1 MNLDALIDSDL
12 REKDTNSY
20 LADILKAEN
29 ERQKNT
35 INLIASENYPSE
47 IVRLI
52 QASSLTSKYTEG
64 YPGKRYYG
72 GCEFYDELECYC
84 QELWKDVFSTTY
96 HVNVQPH
103 SGTSANLA
111 AIAAVVNPGETILS
125 MSLDAGGHLS
135 HGARVSQVGKLYNI
149 INYGVDQD
157 GWIDYDEVAKLA
169 DQWRPKLIICGA
181 SAYSRKIDYFRFAE
195 IARSVDAYL
204 LADIAHIAG
213 LIAANKLP
221 SPFDIAD
228 IITTT
233 TQKTLR
239 GPRGGLVFCIP
250 ELAKKIDSAVFPGTQ
265 GGSLM
270 NVIAAK
276 AACAEEVLEPEFID
290 YIDEVMYNAKTMAER
305 FMSRGYNVITGGTD
319 NHMFLVDLRGTG
331 LTGIDVQNELER
343 NGITL
348 NKNAIPNDPL
358 PPSKTSGIRIGTPAM
373 TTRGWDAYN
382 FCMCADN
389 ICNIL
394 DKMRAAL

>member
-1 MNLDALIDSDL
+1 MKSEFMYTPLDEIYNKELW
-12 REKDTNSY
+12 
-20 LADILKAEN
+20 
-29 ERQKNT
+29 RQAT
-35 INLIASENYPSE
+35 TVELIASENFVSSRILKYLGSE
-47 IVRLI
+47 F
-52 QASSLTSKYTEG
+52 TNKYTEG

-72 GCEFYDELECYC
+72 GCEFYDELETYC

-111 AIAAVVNPGETILS
+111 AISAVVNPGETILS
-125 MSLDAGGHLS
+125 MSLDCGGHLS

-149 INYGVDQD
+149 VNYGVDDD
-157 GWIDYDEVAKLA
+157 GWIDYDKVSKLA
-169 DQWRPKLIICGA
+169 DQCQPKLIICGA
-181 SAYSRKIDYFRFAE
+181 SAYSRKIDYIRFAE
-195 IARSVDAYL
+195 IARSVNAYL
-204 LADIAHIAG
+204 LADIAHVAG

-221 SPFDIAD
+221 SPFGYAD
-228 IITTT
+228 IITST

-239 GPRGGLVFCIP
+239 GPRGGLIFCVP

-276 AACAEEVLEPEFID
+276 AACAEEALEPEFVD
-290 YIDEVMYNAKTMAER
+290 YIDEVMYNAKAMAAR
-305 FMSRGYNVITGGTD
+305 FMSHGYNVITDGTD

-373 TTRGWDAYN
+373 TTRGWKSYN
-382 FCMCADN
+382 FCECADN
-389 ICNIL
+389 ICKTL
-394 DKMRAAL
+394 DEMRAAL

>member
-1 MNLDALIDSDL
+1 MKSEFMYTSLDEIYDKEL
-12 REKDTNSY
+12 R
-20 LADILKAEN
+20 
-29 ERQKNT
+29 RQAST
-35 INLIASENYPSE
+35 VELIASENFVSPRVLKYLGSE
-47 IVRLI
+47 F
-52 QASSLTSKYTEG
+52 TNKYTEG

-72 GCEFYDELECYC
+72 GCEFYDELETYC

-111 AIAAVVNPGETILS
+111 AISAVVNPGETILS
-125 MSLDAGGHLS
+125 MSLDCGGHLS

-149 INYGVDQD
+149 VNYGVDDD
-157 GWIDYDEVAKLA
+157 GWIDYNKVAKLA
-169 DQWRPKLIICGA
+169 DQCQPKLIICGA
-181 SAYSRKIDYFRFAE
+181 SAYSRKIDYIRFAE
-195 IARSVDAYL
+195 IARSVNAYL
-204 LADIAHIAG
+204 LADIAHVAG

-221 SPFDIAD
+221 SPFGYAD
-228 IITTT
+228 IITST

-239 GPRGGLVFCIP
+239 GPRGGLIFCIP

-290 YIDEVMYNAKTMAER
+290 YIDEVMYNAKAMAER
-305 FMSRGYNVITGGTD
+305 FMSHGYNVITGGTD

-331 LTGIDVQNELER
+331 LTGIDVQNELEK
-343 NGITL
+343 NDITL

-373 TTRGWDAYN
+373 TTRGWKTYN
-382 FCMCADN
+382 FCECADN
-389 ICNIL
+389 ICKIL
-394 DKMRAAL
+394 DEMRAAL

>member
-1 MNLDALIDSDL
+1 MRSEFMYTPLDEIYDKEL
-12 REKDTNSY
+12 R
-20 LADILKAEN
+20 
-29 ERQKNT
+29 RQAST
-35 INLIASENYPSE
+35 VELIASENFVSPRVLKYLGSE
-47 IVRLI
+47 F
-52 QASSLTSKYTEG
+52 TSKYTEG

-111 AIAAVVNPGETILS
+111 AISAVVNPGETILS
-125 MSLDAGGHLS
+125 MSLDCGGHLS

-149 INYGVDQD
+149 INYGVDDD
-157 GWIDYDEVAKLA
+157 GWIDYNEVAKLA
-169 DQWRPKLIICGA
+169 DQWQPKLIICGA
-181 SAYSRKIDYFRFAE
+181 SAYSRKIDYIRFAE
-195 IARSVDAYL
+195 IARSVNAYL
-204 LADIAHIAG
+204 LADIAHVAG
-213 LIAANKLP
+213 LIAANQLP
-221 SPFDIAD
+221 SPFGYAD
-228 IITTT
+228 IITST

-239 GPRGGLVFCIP
+239 GPRGGLIFCIP

-290 YIDEVMYNAKTMAER
+290 YIDEVMYNAKAMAER
-305 FMSRGYNVITGGTD
+305 FMSHGYDVITGGTD

-343 NGITL
+343 NDITL

-373 TTRGWDAYN
+373 TTRGWKAHD
-382 FCMCADN
+382 FCWCADN
-389 ICNIL
+389 ICKIL
-394 DKMRAAL
+394 DEMRAAL

>member
-1 MNLDALIDSDL
+1 MKSEFMYTPLDRIYDQELW
-12 REKDTNSY
+12 
-20 LADILKAEN
+20 
-29 ERQKNT
+29 RQAT
-35 INLIASENYPSE
+35 TVELIASENFVSPRILKYLGSE
-47 IVRLI
+47 F
-52 QASSLTSKYTEG
+52 TCKYTEG

-72 GCEFYDELECYC
+72 GCEFYDQLETYC

-111 AIAAVVNPGETILS
+111 AISAVVNPGETILS
-125 MSLDAGGHLS
+125 MSLDCGGHLS

-149 INYGVDQD
+149 VNYGVDDD
-157 GWIDYDEVAKLA
+157 GWIDYDKIAKLA
-169 DQWRPKLIICGA
+169 NQCQPKLIICGA
-181 SAYSRKIDYFRFAE
+181 SAYSRKIDYIRFAE
-195 IARSVDAYL
+195 IARSVNAYL
-204 LADIAHIAG
+204 LADIAHVAG
-213 LIAANKLP
+213 LIAANALP
-221 SPFDIAD
+221 SPFGCAD
-228 IITTT
+228 IITST

-239 GPRGGLVFCIP
+239 GPRGGLIFCAP

-290 YIDEVMYNAKTMAER
+290 YINEVMYNARVMAER
-305 FMSRGYNVITGGTD
+305 FKSNGYNVITGGTD

-343 NGITL
+343 NDITL

-373 TTRGWDAYN
+373 TTKGWQAHD
-382 FCMCADN
+382 FCECADN
-389 ICNIL
+389 ICHIL
-394 DKMRAAL
+394 NEMRAAL

>member
-1 MNLDALIDSDL
+1 MRSEFIYTPLDEIYDKEL
-12 REKDTNSY
+12 R
-20 LADILKAEN
+20 
-29 ERQKNT
+29 RQAST
-35 INLIASENYPSE
+35 VELIASENFVSPRVLKYLGSE
-47 IVRLI
+47 F
-52 QASSLTSKYTEG
+52 TCKYTEG

-72 GCEFYDELECYC
+72 GCEFYDELETYC

-111 AIAAVVNPGETILS
+111 AISAVVNPGETILS
-125 MSLDAGGHLS
+125 MSLDCGGHLS

-157 GWIDYDEVAKLA
+157 GWIDYNEVAKLA

-181 SAYSRKIDYFRFAE
+181 SAYSRKINYIRFAE
-195 IARSVDAYL
+195 IARSVNAYL
-204 LADIAHIAG
+204 LADIAHVAG

-221 SPFDIAD
+221 SPFGYAD
-228 IITTT
+228 IITST

-239 GPRGGLVFCIP
+239 GPRGGLIFCIP
-250 ELAKKIDSAVFPGTQ
+250 ELAKKIDSAVFPGIQ

-276 AACAEEVLEPEFID
+276 AACAEEALEPEFTD
-290 YIDEVMYNAKTMAER
+290 YIDEVIYNAKTMAER
-305 FMSRGYNVITGGTD
+305 FMSRGYDVITGGTD

-331 LTGIDVQNELER
+331 LTGIDVQNELEK

-373 TTRGWDAYN
+373 TTRGWKAHN
-382 FCMCADN
+382 FCWCADD

>member
-1 MNLDALIDSDL
+1 MKSEFMYTPLDEIYNNEL
-12 REKDTNSY
+12 R
-20 LADILKAEN
+20 
-29 ERQKNT
+29 RQANT
-35 INLIASENYPSE
+35 VELIASENFVSPRVLKYLGSE
-47 IVRLI
+47 F
-52 QASSLTSKYTEG
+52 TSKYTEG

-72 GCEFYDELECYC
+72 GCEFYDELETYC

-111 AIAAVVNPGETILS
+111 AISAVVNPGETILS
-125 MSLDAGGHLS
+125 MSLDCGGHLS
-135 HGARVSQVGKLYNI
+135 HGARISQVGKLYNI
-149 INYGVDQD
+149 VNYGVDDD
-157 GWIDYDEVAKLA
+157 GWIDYDKVAKLA
-169 DQWRPKLIICGA
+169 DQCQPKLIICGA
-181 SAYSRKIDYFRFAE
+181 SAYSRKIDYIRFAE
-195 IARSVDAYL
+195 IARSVNAYL
-204 LADIAHIAG
+204 LADIAHVAG
-213 LIAANKLP
+213 LIAANQLP
-221 SPFDIAD
+221 SPFGYAD
-228 IITTT
+228 IITST

-239 GPRGGLVFCIP
+239 GPRGGLIFCIP

-290 YIDEVMYNAKTMAER
+290 YIDEVMYNAKAMAER
-305 FMSRGYNVITGGTD
+305 FMFHGYNVITGGTD
-319 NHMFLVDLRGTG
+319 NHMFLVDLRETG

-373 TTRGWDAYN
+373 TTRGWKFYN
-382 FCMCADN
+382 FCECADN
-389 ICNIL
+389 ICKTL
-394 DKMRAAL
+394 DEMRAAL

>member
-1 MNLDALIDSDL
+1 MKSEFMYTPLDEIYNKEL
-12 REKDTNSY
+12 R
-20 LADILKAEN
+20 
-29 ERQKNT
+29 RQAST
-35 INLIASENYPSE
+35 VELIASENFVSPRVLKYLGSE
-47 IVRLI
+47 F
-52 QASSLTSKYTEG
+52 TNKYTEG

-72 GCEFYDELECYC
+72 GCEFYDELETYC

-111 AIAAVVNPGETILS
+111 AISAVVNPGETILS
-125 MSLDAGGHLS
+125 MSLDCGGHLS

-149 INYGVDQD
+149 VNYGVDDD
-157 GWIDYDEVAKLA
+157 GWIDYDEVTKLA
-169 DQWRPKLIICGA
+169 NQCQPKLIICGA
-181 SAYSRKIDYFRFAE
+181 SAYSRKIDYIRFAE
-195 IARSVDAYL
+195 IARSVNAYL
-204 LADIAHIAG
+204 LADIAHVAG

-221 SPFDIAD
+221 SPFGYAD
-228 IITTT
+228 IITST

-239 GPRGGLVFCIP
+239 GPRGGLIFCIP

-290 YIDEVMYNAKTMAER
+290 YIDEVMYNAKAMAER
-305 FMSRGYNVITGGTD
+305 FMFHGYNVITGGTD

-331 LTGIDVQNELER
+331 LTGIDVQNELEK
-343 NGITL
+343 NDVTL

-373 TTRGWDAYN
+373 TTRGWKSYN
-382 FCMCADN
+382 FCECADN
-389 ICNIL
+389 ICKTL
-394 DKMRAAL
+394 DEMRAAL

>member
-1 MNLDALIDSDL
+1 MRSEFMYTPLDKIYDKELRRQDSTV
-12 REKDTNSY
+12 E
-20 LADILKAEN
+20 
-29 ERQKNT
+29 
-35 INLIASENYPSE
+35 LIASENFVSPRVLKYLGSE
-47 IVRLI
+47 F
-52 QASSLTSKYTEG
+52 TNKYTEG

-111 AIAAVVNPGETILS
+111 AISAVVNSGETILS
-125 MSLDAGGHLS
+125 MSLDCGGHLS

-149 INYGVDQD
+149 INYGVDDD
-157 GWIDYDEVAKLA
+157 GWIDYDKVAKLA
-169 DQWRPKLIICGA
+169 NQCQPKLIICGA
-181 SAYSRKIDYFRFAE
+181 SAYSRKIDYIRFAE
-195 IARSVDAYL
+195 IARSVNAYL
-204 LADIAHIAG
+204 LADIAHVAG

-221 SPFDIAD
+221 SPFGYAD
-228 IITTT
+228 IITST

-239 GPRGGLVFCIP
+239 GPRGGLIFCIP

-290 YIDEVMYNAKTMAER
+290 YIGEVMYNAKAMAER
-305 FMSRGYNVITGGTD
+305 FMSHGYNVITGGTD

-343 NGITL
+343 NDITL

-373 TTRGWDAYN
+373 TTRGWKAHD
-382 FCMCADN
+382 FCWCADN
-389 ICNIL
+389 ICKIL
-394 DKMRAAL
+394 DEMRAAL

>member
-1 MNLDALIDSDL
+1 MKSEFMHTPLDRIYDKELC
-12 REKDTNSY
+12 
-20 LADILKAEN
+20 
-29 ERQKNT
+29 RQAT
-35 INLIASENYPSE
+35 TVELIASENFVSPRILKYLGSE
-47 IVRLI
+47 F
-52 QASSLTSKYTEG
+52 TNKYTEG

-72 GCEFYDELECYC
+72 GCEFYDQLETYC

-111 AIAAVVNPGETILS
+111 AISAVVNPGETILS
-125 MSLDAGGHLS
+125 MSLDCGGHLS

-149 INYGVDQD
+149 VNYGVDDD
-157 GWIDYDEVAKLA
+157 GWIDYDKIAKLA
-169 DQWRPKLIICGA
+169 NQCQPKLIICGA
-181 SAYSRKIDYFRFAE
+181 SAYSRKIDYIRFVE
-195 IARSVDAYL
+195 IARSVNAYL
-204 LADIAHIAG
+204 LADIAHVAG

-221 SPFDIAD
+221 SPFGYAD
-228 IITTT
+228 IITST

-239 GPRGGLVFCIP
+239 GPRGGLIFCIP

-270 NVIAAK
+270 NIIAAK

-290 YIDEVMYNAKTMAER
+290 YINEVMYNARVMAER
-305 FMSRGYNVITGGTD
+305 FMSNGYNVITGGTD

-343 NGITL
+343 NDITL

-373 TTRGWDAYN
+373 TTRGWQAHD
-382 FCMCADN
+382 FCECADN
-389 ICNIL
+389 ICHIL
-394 DKMRAAL
+394 DEMRAAL

>member
-1 MNLDALIDSDL
+1 MRSEFMYTPLDDIYNKEL
-12 REKDTNSY
+12 R
-20 LADILKAEN
+20 
-29 ERQKNT
+29 RQAT
-35 INLIASENYPSE
+35 MVELIASENFVSPRVLKYLGSE
-47 IVRLI
+47 F
-52 QASSLTSKYTEG
+52 TNKYTEG

-111 AIAAVVNPGETILS
+111 AISAVVNPGETILS
-125 MSLDAGGHLS
+125 MSLDCGGHLS

-149 INYGVDQD
+149 INYGVDDD
-157 GWIDYDEVAKLA
+157 GWIDYNEVAKLA
-169 DQWRPKLIICGA
+169 DQWQPKLIICGA
-181 SAYSRKIDYFRFAE
+181 SAYSRKIDYIRFAE
-195 IARSVDAYL
+195 IARSVNAYL
-204 LADIAHIAG
+204 LADIAHVAG

-221 SPFDIAD
+221 SPFGYAD
-228 IITTT
+228 IITST

-239 GPRGGLVFCIP
+239 GPRGGLIFCIP

-276 AACAEEVLEPEFID
+276 AACAEEVFEPEFRD

-305 FMSRGYNVITGGTD
+305 FMSHGYNVITGGTD

-343 NGITL
+343 NDITL

-373 TTRGWDAYN
+373 TTRGWKAHD
-382 FCMCADN
+382 FCWCADN
-389 ICNIL
+389 ICKIL
-394 DKMRAAL
+394 NEMRAAL

>member
-1 MNLDALIDSDL
+1 MYTPLDEIYDKEL
-12 REKDTNSY
+12 R
-20 LADILKAEN
+20 
-29 ERQKNT
+29 RQT
-35 INLIASENYPSE
+35 STVELIASENFVSPRVLKYLGSE
-47 IVRLI
+47 F
-52 QASSLTSKYTEG
+52 TNKYTEG

-111 AIAAVVNPGETILS
+111 AISAVVNPGETILS
-125 MSLDAGGHLS
+125 MSLDCGGHLS

-149 INYGVDQD
+149 INYGVDD
-157 GWIDYDEVAKLA
+157 NGWIDYNEVAKLA
-169 DQWRPKLIICGA
+169 DQWQPKLIICGA
-181 SAYSRKIDYFRFAE
+181 SAYSRKIDYIRFAE
-195 IARSVDAYL
+195 IARSVNAYL
-204 LADIAHIAG
+204 LADIAHVAG

-221 SPFDIAD
+221 SPFGYAD
-228 IITTT
+228 IITST

-239 GPRGGLVFCIP
+239 GPRGGLIFCIP

-290 YIDEVMYNAKTMAER
+290 YIDEIMYNAKAMAER
-305 FMSRGYNVITGGTD
+305 FMSHGYNVITGGTD

-331 LTGIDVQNELER
+331 LTGIDAQNELER
-343 NGITL
+343 NDITL

-373 TTRGWDAYN
+373 TTRGWKAHD
-382 FCMCADN
+382 FCWCADN
-389 ICNIL
+389 ICKIL
-394 DKMRAAL
+394 DEMRAAL

>member
-1 MNLDALIDSDL
+1 MRSEFMYTPLD
-12 REKDTNSY
+12 
-20 LADILKAEN
+20 DIYNKELQ
-29 ERQKNT
+29 RQAST
-35 INLIASENYPSE
+35 VELIASENFVSPRVLKYLGSE
-47 IVRLI
+47 F
-52 QASSLTSKYTEG
+52 TNKYTEG

-111 AIAAVVNPGETILS
+111 AISAVVNPGETILS
-125 MSLDAGGHLS
+125 MSLDCGGHLS

-149 INYGVDQD
+149 INYGVDDD
-157 GWIDYDEVAKLA
+157 GWIDYNEVAKLA
-169 DQWRPKLIICGA
+169 DQWQPKLIICGA
-181 SAYSRKIDYFRFAE
+181 SAYSRKIDYIRFAE
-195 IARSVDAYL
+195 IARSVNAYL
-204 LADIAHIAG
+204 LADIAHVAG

-221 SPFDIAD
+221 SPFGYAD
-228 IITTT
+228 IITST

-239 GPRGGLVFCIP
+239 GPRGGLIFCIP

-290 YIDEVMYNAKTMAER
+290 YIDEVMYNAKVMAER
-305 FMSRGYNVITGGTD
+305 FMSHGYNVITGGTD

-343 NGITL
+343 NDITL

-358 PPSKTSGIRIGTPAM
+358 PPNKTSGIRIGTPAM
-373 TTRGWDAYN
+373 TTRGWKAHD
-382 FCMCADN
+382 FCWCADN
-389 ICNIL
+389 ICKTL
-394 DKMRAAL
+394 DEMRAAL

>member
-1 MNLDALIDSDL
+1 MRSEFIYTPLDEIYDKEL
-12 REKDTNSY
+12 R
-20 LADILKAEN
+20 
-29 ERQKNT
+29 RQASMVE
-35 INLIASENYPSE
+35 LIASENFVSPRILKYLGSE
-47 IVRLI
+47 F
-52 QASSLTSKYTEG
+52 TCKYTEG

-72 GCEFYDELECYC
+72 GCEFYDQLETYC
-84 QELWKDVFSTTY
+84 QELWKDVFSTIY

-111 AIAAVVNPGETILS
+111 AISAVVEPGETILS
-125 MSLDAGGHLS
+125 MSLDCGGHLS

-149 INYGVDQD
+149 VNYGVDQD

-195 IARSVDAYL
+195 IARSINAYL
-204 LADIAHIAG
+204 LADIAHVAG

-221 SPFDIAD
+221 SPFGYAD
-228 IITTT
+228 IITST

-239 GPRGGLVFCIP
+239 GPRGGLIFCIP

-290 YIDEVMYNAKTMAER
+290 YIDEVMYNARVMAER
-305 FMSRGYNVITGGTD
+305 FMSNGYNVITGGTD

-343 NGITL
+343 NNITL

-373 TTRGWDAYN
+373 TTRGWHAHN
-382 FCMCADN
+382 FCECADN
-389 ICNIL
+389 ICHIL
-394 DKMRAAL
+394 NEMRAAL

>member
-1 MNLDALIDSDL
+1 MKSEFMYTPLDEIYDKEL
-12 REKDTNSY
+12 R
-20 LADILKAEN
+20 
-29 ERQKNT
+29 RQAST
-35 INLIASENYPSE
+35 VELIASENFVSPRVLKYLGSE
-47 IVRLI
+47 F
-52 QASSLTSKYTEG
+52 TNKYTEG

-72 GCEFYDELECYC
+72 GCEFYDELETYC
-84 QELWKDVFSTTY
+84 QDLWKNVFSTTY

-111 AIAAVVNPGETILS
+111 AISAVVNPGETILS
-125 MSLDAGGHLS
+125 MSLDCGGHLS

-149 INYGVDQD
+149 VNYGVDDD

-169 DQWRPKLIICGA
+169 NQCQPKLIICGA
-181 SAYSRKIDYFRFAE
+181 SAYSRKIDYIRFAE
-195 IARSVDAYL
+195 IARSVNAYL
-204 LADIAHIAG
+204 LADIAHVAG

-221 SPFDIAD
+221 SPFGYAD
-228 IITTT
+228 IITST

-239 GPRGGLVFCIP
+239 GPRGGLIFCIS

-290 YIDEVMYNAKTMAER
+290 YIDEVMYNAKAMAER
-305 FMSRGYNVITGGTD
+305 FISHGYNVITGGTD

-343 NGITL
+343 NDITL

-373 TTRGWDAYN
+373 TTRGWKSYD
-382 FCMCADN
+382 FCECADN
-389 ICNIL
+389 ICKIL
-394 DKMRAAL
+394 DEMRAAL

>member
-1 MNLDALIDSDL
+1 MRSEFMYTPLDKIYDKELW
-12 REKDTNSY
+12 
-20 LADILKAEN
+20 
-29 ERQKNT
+29 RQAST
-35 INLIASENYPSE
+35 VELIASENFVSSRVLKYLGSE
-47 IVRLI
+47 FIN
-52 QASSLTSKYTEG
+52 KYTEG

-72 GCEFYDELECYC
+72 GCEFYDELETYC
-84 QELWKDVFSTTY
+84 QNLWKDVFSTTY

-111 AIAAVVNPGETILS
+111 AISAVVNPGETILS
-125 MSLDAGGHLS
+125 MSLDCGGHLS

-149 INYGVDQD
+149 INYGVDDD

-169 DQWRPKLIICGA
+169 DQCQPKLIICGA
-181 SAYSRKIDYFRFAE
+181 SAYSRKIDYIRFAE
-195 IARSVDAYL
+195 IARSVNAYL
-204 LADIAHIAG
+204 LADIAHVAG

-221 SPFDIAD
+221 SPFGYAD
-228 IITTT
+228 IITST

-239 GPRGGLVFCIP
+239 GPRGGLIFCIP

-290 YIDEVMYNAKTMAER
+290 YIDEVMYNAKVMAER
-305 FMSRGYNVITGGTD
+305 FMSHGYNVITGGTD

-331 LTGIDVQNELER
+331 LTGIDVQNELEK
-343 NGITL
+343 NNITL

-358 PPSKTSGIRIGTPAM
+358 PTSKTSGIRIGTPAM
-373 TTRGWDAYN
+373 TTRGWKSHN
-382 FCMCADN
+382 FCWCADN
-389 ICNIL
+389 ICKIL
-394 DKMRAAL
+394 DEMRAAL

>member
-1 MNLDALIDSDL
+1 MKSEFVYTPLDEIYNKEL
-12 REKDTNSY
+12 R
-20 LADILKAEN
+20 
-29 ERQKNT
+29 RQAST
-35 INLIASENYPSE
+35 VELIASENFVSPRILKYLGSE
-47 IVRLI
+47 F
-52 QASSLTSKYTEG
+52 TSKYTEG

-72 GCEFYDELECYC
+72 GCEFYDELETYC

-111 AIAAVVNPGETILS
+111 AISAVVNPGETILS
-125 MSLDAGGHLS
+125 MSLDCGGHLS

-149 INYGVDQD
+149 ISYGVDDD

-169 DQWRPKLIICGA
+169 NQCQPKLIICGA
-181 SAYSRKIDYFRFAE
+181 SAYSRKIDYIRFAE
-195 IARSVDAYL
+195 IARSVNAYL
-204 LADIAHIAG
+204 LADIAHVAG

-221 SPFDIAD
+221 SPFGYAD
-228 IITTT
+228 IITST

-239 GPRGGLVFCIP
+239 GPRGGLIFCIP

-276 AACAEEVLEPEFID
+276 AACAEEALEPEFID
-290 YIDEVMYNAKTMAER
+290 YINEVMYNAKVMAER
-305 FMSRGYNVITGGTD
+305 FMSHGYNVITGGTD

-331 LTGIDVQNELER
+331 LTGIDVQNELEK
-343 NGITL
+343 NNITL
-348 NKNAIPNDPL
+348 NKNTIPNDPL

-373 TTRGWDAYN
+373 TTRGWKAHD

-389 ICNIL
+389 ICNTL
-394 DKMRAAL
+394 DEMRAAL

>member
-1 MNLDALIDSDL
+1 MRSEFMYTPLDDIYNKEL
-12 REKDTNSY
+12 R
-20 LADILKAEN
+20 
-29 ERQKNT
+29 RQAT
-35 INLIASENYPSE
+35 MVELIASENFVSPRVLKYLGSE
-47 IVRLI
+47 F
-52 QASSLTSKYTEG
+52 TNKYTEG

-111 AIAAVVNPGETILS
+111 AISAVVNPGETILS
-125 MSLDAGGHLS
+125 MSLDCGGHLS

-149 INYGVDQD
+149 INYGVDDD
-157 GWIDYDEVAKLA
+157 GWIDYNEVAKLA
-169 DQWRPKLIICGA
+169 DQWQPKLIICGA
-181 SAYSRKIDYFRFAE
+181 SAYSRKIDYIRFAE
-195 IARSVDAYL
+195 IARSVNAYL
-204 LADIAHIAG
+204 LADIAHVAG

-221 SPFDIAD
+221 SPFGYAD
-228 IITTT
+228 IITST

-239 GPRGGLVFCIP
+239 GPRGGLIFCIP
-250 ELAKKIDSAVFPGTQ
+250 ELAKKIDSAIFPGTQ

-290 YIDEVMYNAKTMAER
+290 YIDEVMYNAKAMAER
-305 FMSRGYNVITGGTD
+305 FMSHGYNVITGGTD

-343 NGITL
+343 NDITL

-373 TTRGWDAYN
+373 TTRGWKAHD
-382 FCMCADN
+382 FCWCADN
-389 ICNIL
+389 ICKTL
-394 DKMRAAL
+394 DEMRAAL

>member
-1 MNLDALIDSDL
+1 MKSEFMYTPLDEIYNKEL
-12 REKDTNSY
+12 R
-20 LADILKAEN
+20 
-29 ERQKNT
+29 RQAST
-35 INLIASENYPSE
+35 VELIASENFVSPRVLKYLGSE
-47 IVRLI
+47 F
-52 QASSLTSKYTEG
+52 TNKYTEG
-64 YPGKRYYG
+64 FPGKRYYG
-72 GCEFYDELECYC
+72 GCEFYDKLETYC

-111 AIAAVVNPGETILS
+111 AISAVVNPSETILS
-125 MSLDAGGHLS
+125 MNLDCGGHLS

-149 INYGVDQD
+149 VNYGVDDD
-157 GWIDYDEVAKLA
+157 GWIDYDEVTKLA
-169 DQWRPKLIICGA
+169 NQCQPKLIICGA
-181 SAYSRKIDYFRFAE
+181 SAYSRKIDYIRFAE
-195 IARSVDAYL
+195 IARSVNAYL
-204 LADIAHIAG
+204 LADIAHVAG

-221 SPFDIAD
+221 SPFGYAD
-228 IITTT
+228 IITST

-239 GPRGGLVFCIP
+239 GPRGGLIFCIP

-276 AACAEEVLEPEFID
+276 AACAEEALEPEFVD
-290 YIDEVMYNAKTMAER
+290 YIDEVMYNAKAMAAR
-305 FMSRGYNVITGGTD
+305 FMSHGYNVITGGTD

-343 NGITL
+343 NDITL

-373 TTRGWDAYN
+373 TTRGWKSYN
-382 FCMCADN
+382 FCECADN
-389 ICNIL
+389 ICKTL
-394 DKMRAAL
+394 DEMRAAL

>member
-1 MNLDALIDSDL
+1 MRSEFMYTPLDDIYNKEL
-12 REKDTNSY
+12 R
-20 LADILKAEN
+20 
-29 ERQKNT
+29 RQAT
-35 INLIASENYPSE
+35 MVELIASENFVSPRVLKYLGSE
-47 IVRLI
+47 F
-52 QASSLTSKYTEG
+52 TNKYTEG

-111 AIAAVVNPGETILS
+111 AISAVVNPGETILS
-125 MSLDAGGHLS
+125 MSLDCGGHLS

-149 INYGVDQD
+149 INYGVDDD
-157 GWIDYDEVAKLA
+157 GWIDYNEVAKLA
-169 DQWRPKLIICGA
+169 DQWQPKLIICGA
-181 SAYSRKIDYFRFAE
+181 SAYSRKIDYIRFAE
-195 IARSVDAYL
+195 IARSVNAYL
-204 LADIAHIAG
+204 LADIAHVAG

-221 SPFDIAD
+221 SPFGYAD
-228 IITTT
+228 IITST

-239 GPRGGLVFCIP
+239 GPRGGLIFCIP

-290 YIDEVMYNAKTMAER
+290 YIDEVMYNAKVMAER
-305 FMSRGYNVITGGTD
+305 FMSHGYNVITGGTD

-343 NGITL
+343 NDITL

-358 PPSKTSGIRIGTPAM
+358 PPNKTSGIRIGTPAM
-373 TTRGWDAYN
+373 TTRGWKAHD
-382 FCMCADN
+382 FCWCADN
-389 ICNIL
+389 ICKTL
-394 DKMRAAL
+394 DEMRATL

>member
-1 MNLDALIDSDL
+1 MKSEFMYTPLDEIYNKEL
-12 REKDTNSY
+12 R
-20 LADILKAEN
+20 
-29 ERQKNT
+29 RQAST
-35 INLIASENYPSE
+35 VELIASENFVSPRVLKYLGSE
-47 IVRLI
+47 F
-52 QASSLTSKYTEG
+52 TNKYTEG

-72 GCEFYDELECYC
+72 GCEFYDELEAYC

-111 AIAAVVNPGETILS
+111 AISAVVNPGETILS
-125 MSLDAGGHLS
+125 MNLDCGGHLS

-149 INYGVDQD
+149 VNYGVDDD
-157 GWIDYDEVAKLA
+157 GWIDYDKVAKLA
-169 DQWRPKLIICGA
+169 YQCQPKLIICGA
-181 SAYSRKIDYFRFAE
+181 SAYSRKIDYIRFAE
-195 IARSVDAYL
+195 IARSVNAYL
-204 LADIAHIAG
+204 LADIAHVAG
-213 LIAANKLP
+213 LIAVNKLP
-221 SPFDIAD
+221 SPFGYAD
-228 IITTT
+228 IITST

-239 GPRGGLVFCIP
+239 GPRGGLIFCVP

-276 AACAEEVLEPEFID
+276 AACAEEALEPEFVD
-290 YIDEVMYNAKTMAER
+290 YIDEVMYNAKAMAAR
-305 FMSRGYNVITGGTD
+305 FMSHGYNVITDGTD

-331 LTGIDVQNELER
+331 LTGIDVQNELEK
-343 NGITL
+343 NDVTL

-373 TTRGWDAYN
+373 TTKGWRAYD

-389 ICNIL
+389 ICNTL
-394 DKMRAAL
+394 DEMRAAL

>member
-1 MNLDALIDSDL
+1 MRSGFMYTPLDDIYNKEL
-12 REKDTNSY
+12 R
-20 LADILKAEN
+20 
-29 ERQKNT
+29 RQAT
-35 INLIASENYPSE
+35 TVELIASENFVSPRVLKYLGSE
-47 IVRLI
+47 F
-52 QASSLTSKYTEG
+52 TNKYTEG

-72 GCEFYDELECYC
+72 GCEFYDSLECYC

-111 AIAAVVNPGETILS
+111 AISAVVNPGETILS
-125 MSLDAGGHLS
+125 MSLDCGGHLS

-149 INYGVDQD
+149 INYGVDDD
-157 GWIDYDEVAKLA
+157 GWIDYNEVAKLA
-169 DQWRPKLIICGA
+169 DQWQPKLIICGA
-181 SAYSRKIDYFRFAE
+181 SAYSRKIDYIRFAE
-195 IARSVDAYL
+195 IARSVNAYL
-204 LADIAHIAG
+204 LADIAHVAG

-221 SPFDIAD
+221 SPFGYAD
-228 IITTT
+228 IITST

-239 GPRGGLVFCIP
+239 GPRGGLIFCIP

-290 YIDEVMYNAKTMAER
+290 YIDEVMYNAKVMAER
-305 FMSRGYNVITGGTD
+305 FMSHGYNVITGGTD

-343 NGITL
+343 NDITL

-358 PPSKTSGIRIGTPAM
+358 PPSKTSGIRIGTSAM
-373 TTRGWDAYN
+373 TTRGWKAHD
-382 FCMCADN
+382 FCWCADN
-389 ICNIL
+389 ICKIL
-394 DKMRAAL
+394 DEMRAAL

>member
-1 MNLDALIDSDL
+1 MKSEFMYTPLDDIYDKEL
-12 REKDTNSY
+12 R
-20 LADILKAEN
+20 
-29 ERQKNT
+29 RQAST
-35 INLIASENYPSE
+35 VELIASENFVSPRVLKYLGSE
-47 IVRLI
+47 F
-52 QASSLTSKYTEG
+52 TNKYTEG

-72 GCEFYDELECYC
+72 GCEFYDKLETYC

-111 AIAAVVNPGETILS
+111 AISAVVNPGETILS
-125 MSLDAGGHLS
+125 MSLDSGGHLS
-135 HGARVSQVGKLYNI
+135 HGALVSQVGKLYNI
-149 INYGVDQD
+149 VNYGVDDD
-157 GWIDYDEVAKLA
+157 GWIDYDEVTKLA
-169 DQWRPKLIICGA
+169 NQCQPKLIICGA
-181 SAYSRKIDYFRFAE
+181 SAYSRKIDYIRFAK
-195 IARSVDAYL
+195 IARSVNAYL
-204 LADIAHIAG
+204 LADIAHVAG

-221 SPFDIAD
+221 SPFGYAD
-228 IITTT
+228 IITST

-239 GPRGGLVFCIP
+239 GPRGGLIFCVP

-290 YIDEVMYNAKTMAER
+290 YIDDVMYNAKAMAAR
-305 FMSRGYNVITGGTD
+305 FMSHGYNVITDGTD

-373 TTRGWDAYN
+373 TTRGWKSYN
-382 FCMCADN
+382 FCECADN
-389 ICNIL
+389 ICKTL
-394 DKMRAAL
+394 DEMRAAL

>member
-1 MNLDALIDSDL
+1 MRSEFMYTPLDDIYNKEL
-12 REKDTNSY
+12 R
-20 LADILKAEN
+20 
-29 ERQKNT
+29 RQAT
-35 INLIASENYPSE
+35 MVELIASENFVSPRVLKYLGSE
-47 IVRLI
+47 F
-52 QASSLTSKYTEG
+52 TNKYTEG

-111 AIAAVVNPGETILS
+111 AISAVVNPGETILS
-125 MSLDAGGHLS
+125 MSLDCGGHLS

-149 INYGVDQD
+149 INYGVDDD
-157 GWIDYDEVAKLA
+157 GWIDYNEVAKLA
-169 DQWRPKLIICGA
+169 DQWQPKLIICGA
-181 SAYSRKIDYFRFAE
+181 SAYSRKIDYIRFAE
-195 IARSVDAYL
+195 IARSVNAYL
-204 LADIAHIAG
+204 LADIAHVAG

-221 SPFDIAD
+221 SPFGYAD
-228 IITTT
+228 IITST

-239 GPRGGLVFCIP
+239 GPRGGLIFCIP

-290 YIDEVMYNAKTMAER
+290 YIDEIMYNAKAMAER
-305 FMSRGYNVITGGTD
+305 FMSHGYNVITGGTD

-343 NGITL
+343 NDITL

-373 TTRGWDAYN
+373 TTRGWKAHD
-382 FCMCADN
+382 FCWCADN
-389 ICNIL
+389 ICKIL
-394 DKMRAAL
+394 DEMRAAL

>member
-1 MNLDALIDSDL
+1 MKPEFMYTPLDEIYNKEL
-12 REKDTNSY
+12 R
-20 LADILKAEN
+20 
-29 ERQKNT
+29 RQASMVE
-35 INLIASENYPSE
+35 LIASENFVSPRILKYLGSE
-47 IVRLI
+47 F
-52 QASSLTSKYTEG
+52 TCKYTEG

-72 GCEFYDELECYC
+72 GCEFYDELETYC

-111 AIAAVVNPGETILS
+111 AISAVVNPGETILS
-125 MSLDAGGHLS
+125 MSLDCGGHLS

-276 AACAEEVLEPEFID
+276 AACAEEALEPEFTD
-290 YIDEVMYNAKTMAER
+290 YIDEVMYNAKAMAER
-305 FMSRGYNVITGGTD
+305 FMSRGYDVITGGTD

-331 LTGIDVQNELER
+331 LTGIDVQNELEK

>member
-1 MNLDALIDSDL
+1 MRSEFMYTPLD
-12 REKDTNSY
+12 
-20 LADILKAEN
+20 DIYNKELW
-29 ERQKNT
+29 RQAST
-35 INLIASENYPSE
+35 VELIASENFVSPRILKYLGSE
-47 IVRLI
+47 F
-52 QASSLTSKYTEG
+52 TSKYTEG

-72 GCEFYDELECYC
+72 GCEFYDELETYC
-84 QELWKDVFSTTY
+84 QDLWKDVFSTTY

-111 AIAAVVNPGETILS
+111 AISAVVNPGETILS
-125 MSLDAGGHLS
+125 MSLDCGGHLS

-149 INYGVDQD
+149 INYGVDDD
-157 GWIDYDEVAKLA
+157 GWIDYNEVAKLA
-169 DQWRPKLIICGA
+169 DQWQPKLIICGA
-181 SAYSRKIDYFRFAE
+181 SAYSRKIDYIRFAE
-195 IARSVDAYL
+195 IARSVNAYL
-204 LADIAHIAG
+204 LADIAHVAG
-213 LIAANKLP
+213 LIAANQLP
-221 SPFDIAD
+221 SPFGYAD
-228 IITTT
+228 IITST

-239 GPRGGLVFCIP
+239 GPRGGLIFCIP

-290 YIDEVMYNAKTMAER
+290 YIDEVMYNAKAMAER
-305 FMSRGYNVITGGTD
+305 FMSHGYDVITGGTD

-343 NGITL
+343 NDITL

-373 TTRGWDAYN
+373 TTRGWKAHD
-382 FCMCADN
+382 FCWCADN
-389 ICNIL
+389 ICKIL
-394 DKMRAAL
+394 DEMRATL

>member
-1 MNLDALIDSDL
+1 MKSEFMYTLLDEIYNKEL
-12 REKDTNSY
+12 R
-20 LADILKAEN
+20 
-29 ERQKNT
+29 RQAT
-35 INLIASENYPSE
+35 TVELIASENFVSPRILKYLGSE
-47 IVRLI
+47 F
-52 QASSLTSKYTEG
+52 TNKYTEG

-72 GCEFYDELECYC
+72 GCEFYDELEAYC

-111 AIAAVVNPGETILS
+111 AISAVVNPGETILS
-125 MSLDAGGHLS
+125 MNLDCGGHLS

-149 INYGVDQD
+149 VNYGVDED

-169 DQWRPKLIICGA
+169 DQCQPKLIICGA
-181 SAYSRKIDYFRFAE
+181 SAYSRKIDYIRFAE
-195 IARSVDAYL
+195 IARSVNAYL
-204 LADIAHIAG
+204 LADIAHVAG
-213 LIAANKLP
+213 LIATNKLP
-221 SPFDIAD
+221 SPFGYAD
-228 IITTT
+228 IITST

-239 GPRGGLVFCIP
+239 GPRGGLIFCIP

-276 AACAEEVLEPEFID
+276 AACAEEALEPEFVD
-290 YIDEVMYNAKTMAER
+290 YIDEVMYNAKAMAAR
-305 FMSRGYNVITGGTD
+305 FMSHGYNVITDGTD

-373 TTRGWDAYN
+373 TTRGWKSYN
-382 FCMCADN
+382 FCECADN
-389 ICNIL
+389 ICKTL
-394 DKMRAAL
+394 DEMRAAL

>member
-1 MNLDALIDSDL
+1 MRSEFMYTPLDDIYNKEL
-12 REKDTNSY
+12 R
-20 LADILKAEN
+20 
-29 ERQKNT
+29 RQAT
-35 INLIASENYPSE
+35 MVELIASENFVSPRVLKYLGSE
-47 IVRLI
+47 F
-52 QASSLTSKYTEG
+52 TNKYTEG

-111 AIAAVVNPGETILS
+111 AISAVVNPGETILS
-125 MSLDAGGHLS
+125 MSLDCGGHLS

-149 INYGVDQD
+149 INYGVDDD
-157 GWIDYDEVAKLA
+157 GWIDYNEVAKLT
-169 DQWRPKLIICGA
+169 DQWQPKLIICGA
-181 SAYSRKIDYFRFAE
+181 SAYSRKIDYIRFAE
-195 IARSVDAYL
+195 IARSVNAYL
-204 LADIAHIAG
+204 LADIAHVAG

-221 SPFDIAD
+221 SPFGYAD
-228 IITTT
+228 IITST

-239 GPRGGLVFCIP
+239 GPRGGLIFCIP

-276 AACAEEVLEPEFID
+276 AACAEEVFEPEFRD

-305 FMSRGYNVITGGTD
+305 FMSHGYNVITGGTD

-343 NGITL
+343 NDITL

-373 TTRGWDAYN
+373 TTRGWKAHD
-382 FCMCADN
+382 FCWCADN
-389 ICNIL
+389 ICKIL
-394 DKMRAAL
+394 DEMRAAL

>member
-1 MNLDALIDSDL
+1 MKSEFMYTPLDEIYDKEL
-12 REKDTNSY
+12 R
-20 LADILKAEN
+20 
-29 ERQKNT
+29 RQAST
-35 INLIASENYPSE
+35 VELIASENFVSPRILKYLGSE
-47 IVRLI
+47 F
-52 QASSLTSKYTEG
+52 TSKYTEG

-72 GCEFYDELECYC
+72 GCEFYDKLETYC

-111 AIAAVVNPGETILS
+111 AISAVVNPGETILS
-125 MSLDAGGHLS
+125 MSLDCGGHLS

-149 INYGVDQD
+149 VNYGVDDD
-157 GWIDYDEVAKLA
+157 GWIDYDKVAQLA
-169 DQWRPKLIICGA
+169 DRCQPKLIICGA
-181 SAYSRKIDYFRFAE
+181 SAYSRKIDYIRFAE
-195 IARSVDAYL
+195 IARSVNAYL

-213 LIAANKLP
+213 LIAANQLP
-221 SPFDIAD
+221 SPFGYAD
-228 IITTT
+228 IITST

-239 GPRGGLVFCIP
+239 GPRGGLIFCIP

-290 YIDEVMYNAKTMAER
+290 YIDEIMYNTKAMAER
-305 FMSRGYNVITGGTD
+305 FMSHGYNVITGGTD

-343 NGITL
+343 NDITL

-373 TTRGWDAYN
+373 TTRGWKAHD
-382 FCMCADN
+382 FCWCADN
-389 ICNIL
+389 ICKIL
-394 DKMRAAL
+394 DEMRATL

>member
-1 MNLDALIDSDL
+1 MYTPLD
-12 REKDTNSY
+12 
-20 LADILKAEN
+20 DIYDKELW
-29 ERQKNT
+29 RQAT
-35 INLIASENYPSE
+35 TVELIASENFVSPRILKYLGSE
-47 IVRLI
+47 F
-52 QASSLTSKYTEG
+52 TNKYTEG
-64 YPGKRYYG
+64 FPGKRYYG
-72 GCEFYDELECYC
+72 GCEFYDKLETYC
-84 QELWKDVFSTTY
+84 QDLWKDVFSTTY

-111 AIAAVVNPGETILS
+111 AISAVVNPGETILS
-125 MSLDAGGHLS
+125 MSLDCGGHLS

-149 INYGVDQD
+149 VNYGVDND
-157 GWIDYDEVAKLA
+157 GWIDYDKVAKLA
-169 DQWRPKLIICGA
+169 DQCQPKLIICGA
-181 SAYSRKIDYFRFAE
+181 SAYSRKIDYIRFAE
-195 IARSVDAYL
+195 IARSVNAYL
-204 LADIAHIAG
+204 LADIAHVAG

-221 SPFDIAD
+221 SPFGYAD
-228 IITTT
+228 IITST

-239 GPRGGLVFCIP
+239 GPRGGLIFCIP

-290 YIDEVMYNAKTMAER
+290 YIDEVMYNAKAMAER
-305 FMSRGYNVITGGTD
+305 FMYHGYNVITGGTD

-343 NGITL
+343 SDITL

-373 TTRGWDAYN
+373 TTRGWKSYN
-382 FCMCADN
+382 FCECADN
-389 ICNIL
+389 ICKIL
-394 DKMRAAL
+394 DEMRAAL

>member
-1 MNLDALIDSDL
+1 MRSEFMYTPLDDIYNKEL
-12 REKDTNSY
+12 R
-20 LADILKAEN
+20 
-29 ERQKNT
+29 RQAT
-35 INLIASENYPSE
+35 TVELIASENFVSPRVLKYLGSE
-47 IVRLI
+47 F
-52 QASSLTSKYTEG
+52 TNKYTEG

-72 GCEFYDELECYC
+72 GCEFYDSLECYC

-111 AIAAVVNPGETILS
+111 AISAVVNPGETILS
-125 MSLDAGGHLS
+125 MSLDCGGHLS

-149 INYGVDQD
+149 INYGVDDD
-157 GWIDYDEVAKLA
+157 GWIDYNEVAKLA
-169 DQWRPKLIICGA
+169 DQWQPKLIICGA
-181 SAYSRKIDYFRFAE
+181 SAYSRKIDYIRFAE
-195 IARSVDAYL
+195 IARSVNAYL
-204 LADIAHIAG
+204 LADIAHVAG

-221 SPFDIAD
+221 SPFGYAD
-228 IITTT
+228 IITST

-239 GPRGGLVFCIP
+239 GPRGGLIFCIP
-250 ELAKKIDSAVFPGTQ
+250 ELAKKIDSAIFPGTQ

-290 YIDEVMYNAKTMAER
+290 YIDEVMYNAKAMAER
-305 FMSRGYNVITGGTD
+305 FMSHGYNVITGSTD

-343 NGITL
+343 NDITL

-373 TTRGWDAYN
+373 TTRGWKAHD
-382 FCMCADN
+382 FCWCADN
-389 ICNIL
+389 ICKTL
-394 DKMRAAL
+394 DEMRAAL

>member
-1 MNLDALIDSDL
+1 MYTPLDDIYDKEL
-12 REKDTNSY
+12 R
-20 LADILKAEN
+20 
-29 ERQKNT
+29 RQAST
-35 INLIASENYPSE
+35 VELIASENFVSPRVLKYLGSE
-47 IVRLI
+47 F
-52 QASSLTSKYTEG
+52 TNKYTEG

-72 GCEFYDELECYC
+72 GCEFYDELETYC

-96 HVNVQPH
+96 HANVQPH

-111 AIAAVVNPGETILS
+111 AISAVVSPGETILS
-125 MSLDAGGHLS
+125 MSLDCGGHLS

-149 INYGVDQD
+149 VNYGVDDD
-157 GWIDYDEVAKLA
+157 GWIDYDEVTKLA
-169 DQWRPKLIICGA
+169 NQCQPKLIICGA
-181 SAYSRKIDYFRFAE
+181 SAYSRKIDYIRFAE
-195 IARSVDAYL
+195 IARSVNAYL
-204 LADIAHIAG
+204 LADIAHVAG

-221 SPFDIAD
+221 SPFGYAD
-228 IITTT
+228 IITST

-239 GPRGGLVFCIP
+239 GPRGGLIFCVP

-276 AACAEEVLEPEFID
+276 AACAEEALEPEFVD
-290 YIDEVMYNAKTMAER
+290 YIDKVMYNAKAMAAR
-305 FMSRGYNVITGGTD
+305 FMSHGYNVITDGTD

-373 TTRGWDAYN
+373 TTRGWKSYN
-382 FCMCADN
+382 FCECADN
-389 ICNIL
+389 ICKTL
-394 DKMRAAL
+394 DEMRAAL

>member
-1 MNLDALIDSDL
+1 MKSEFMYTPLDEIYNKEL
-12 REKDTNSY
+12 R
-20 LADILKAEN
+20 
-29 ERQKNT
+29 RQAST
-35 INLIASENYPSE
+35 IELIASENFVSPRVLKYLGSE
-47 IVRLI
+47 F
-52 QASSLTSKYTEG
+52 TSKYTEG

-72 GCEFYDELECYC
+72 GCEFYDELETYC

-111 AIAAVVNPGETILS
+111 AISALVNPGETILS
-125 MSLDAGGHLS
+125 MSLDCGGHLS
-135 HGARVSQVGKLYNI
+135 HGARISQVGKLYNI
-149 INYGVDQD
+149 VNYGVDDD
-157 GWIDYDEVAKLA
+157 GWIDYDKVAKLA
-169 DQWRPKLIICGA
+169 DQCQPKLIICGA
-181 SAYSRKIDYFRFAE
+181 SAYSRKIDYIRFAE
-195 IARSVDAYL
+195 IARSVNAYL
-204 LADIAHIAG
+204 LADIAHVAG
-213 LIAANKLP
+213 LIAANQLP
-221 SPFDIAD
+221 SPFGYAD
-228 IITTT
+228 IITST

-239 GPRGGLVFCIP
+239 GPRGGLIFCIP

-290 YIDEVMYNAKTMAER
+290 YIDEVMYNAKAMAER
-305 FMSRGYNVITGGTD
+305 FMFHGYNVITGGTD
-319 NHMFLVDLRGTG
+319 NHMFLVDLRETG

-373 TTRGWDAYN
+373 TTRGWKFYN
-382 FCMCADN
+382 FCECADN
-389 ICNIL
+389 ICKTL
-394 DKMRAAL
+394 DEMRAAL

>member
-1 MNLDALIDSDL
+1 MRSEFMYTPLDEIYDKEL
-12 REKDTNSY
+12 R
-20 LADILKAEN
+20 
-29 ERQKNT
+29 RQT
-35 INLIASENYPSE
+35 STVELIASENFVSPRVLKYLGSE
-47 IVRLI
+47 F
-52 QASSLTSKYTEG
+52 TNKYTEG

-111 AIAAVVNPGETILS
+111 AISAVVNPGETILS
-125 MSLDAGGHLS
+125 MSLDCGGHLS

-149 INYGVDQD
+149 INYGVDD
-157 GWIDYDEVAKLA
+157 NGWIDYNEVAKLA
-169 DQWRPKLIICGA
+169 DQWQPKLIICGA
-181 SAYSRKIDYFRFAE
+181 SAYSRKIDYIRFAE
-195 IARSVDAYL
+195 IARSVNAYL
-204 LADIAHIAG
+204 LADIAHVAG

-221 SPFDIAD
+221 SPFGYAD
-228 IITTT
+228 IITST

-239 GPRGGLVFCIP
+239 GPRGGLIFCIP

-290 YIDEVMYNAKTMAER
+290 YIDEIMYNAKAMAER
-305 FMSRGYNVITGGTD
+305 FMSHGYNVITGGTD

-331 LTGIDVQNELER
+331 LTGIDAQNELER
-343 NGITL
+343 NDITL

-373 TTRGWDAYN
+373 TTRGWKAHD
-382 FCMCADN
+382 FCWCADN
-389 ICNIL
+389 ICKIL
-394 DKMRAAL
+394 DEMRAAL